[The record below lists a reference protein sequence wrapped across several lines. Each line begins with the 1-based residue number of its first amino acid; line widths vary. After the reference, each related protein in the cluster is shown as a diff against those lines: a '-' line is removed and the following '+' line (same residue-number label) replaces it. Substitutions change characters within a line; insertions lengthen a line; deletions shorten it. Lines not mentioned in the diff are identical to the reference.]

1 MRNSSPILVLGSV
14 NVDLVT
20 RGTRLPVA
28 GETVIGAEF
37 FQAAGGKGANQAV
50 AAARLSNGAVT
61 LVAAVGDDP
70 FGRQSLDRFRDE
82 NLVVDYIKTVPNSP
96 TGVALIMVDQHG
108 ENCISVASGAN
119 RDLSPEDVAVIPDAV
134 FQSARVFLTCLESP
148 WSTVAAG
155 LQRARSAGLTTILN
169 PAPASAELAGHPML
183 RDVDIVTPNE
193 GEAEQLTGTHLDRDH
208 SLQTA
213 AQRLRQAGV
222 GDVVFTLGV
231 RGAAIFDGSL
241 TSLPASASE
250 VVDTTAAG
258 DAFNGALAV
267 GLAEGKSLQQAVQTR
282 DRGRRNLRFAI
293 WGATFVAHSRGGCI
307 AHRPVGGWRAVVRNS
322 AVGHGLR
329 AASTGREPCLLKWAG
344 VANGRWLRT
353 RGRRWPAAIGWV
365 CWSSQRHSDRLRNQV
380 S

>member
-1 MRNSSPILVLGSV
+1 MVAFVENEFGRLVPASVRRGRNDVTTHERKDRTVRNSSPILVLGSV

-267 GLAEGKSLQQAVQTR
+267 GLAEGKSLQQAVQRAIVAAGISVSRSGAQPSLPTR
-282 DRGRRNLRFAI
+282 AE
-293 WGATFVAHSRGGCI
+293 VASRIDQSVDGEQSCES
-307 AHRPVGGWRAVVRNS
+307 PPLDTV
-322 AVGHGLR
+322 
-329 AASTGREPCLLKWAG
+329 
-344 VANGRWLRT
+344 
-353 RGRRWPAAIGWV
+353 
-365 CWSSQRHSDRLRNQV
+365 
-380 S
+380 